1 MAEQVFR
8 GRYAAELDER
18 GAVVFLIGMRVNHW
32 WRIDKWGRVATA
44 MPRMLHH
51 LERSDAG
58 LLSWRVWLGRTVLV
72 LQYWR
77 SLDELHTFATST
89 STHTTAWR
97 DFNDL
102 VGNDGSVG
110 IWHETYHVPP
120 GHAEAIYGNMPKFG
134 LAAATNHVPIGPD
147 RQTARARLTKDAE
160 KRTAHERTGEKPRP
174 AGGRTR

>member
-1 MAEQVFR
+1 MGEQVFR

-18 GAVVFLIGMRVNHW
+18 GAVVFLIGMRINHW
-32 WRIDKWGRVATA
+32 WRVDKWWRVATA
-44 MPRMLHH
+44 MPRMLRH

-58 LLSWRVWLGRTVLV
+58 LLGWRAWLGRTVLV

-77 SLDELHTFATST
+77 SLDELHGFATST
-89 STHTTAWR
+89 NAPHTTAWR

-110 IWHETYHVPP
+110 IWHETYTIPP

-134 LAAATNHVPIGPD
+134 LAAATNHVPIGRD
-147 RQTARARLTKDAE
+147 RESAEARFATDAA
-160 KRTAHERTGEKPRP
+160 KRIS
-174 AGGRTR
+174 